1 MHLSTPVT
9 DVLRE
14 KKREQSGI
22 HWKVFND
29 QAFIISRLLLSLWGQ
44 SDFSST
50 SFWRTS
56 SLIKK
61 YSHTEYGCVRQQ
73 VGAADVSIAAS
84 RRESSPAHPA
94 THPATRTTK
103 SCKVHYFSSPASRC
117 LASSAR
123 HAERNISLERAL
135 AWWTHALASLI
146 NRRPSNGYSRASV
159 WCATE
164 VLLASR
170 LSGPII
176 QPETDTRRAVK
187 LMRAVQNHQVW
198 IHLGT

>member
-1 MHLSTPVT
+1 MYLERKNGNNLVFIERYSTTKHLLFPDYYYLSEANRIFRALLFGGLQVWLRNTLTLSTAACVNKWVRRT
-9 DVLRE
+9 C
-14 KKREQSGI
+14 
-22 HWKVFND
+22 
-29 QAFIISRLLLSLWGQ
+29 RLLPLG
-44 SDFSST
+44 
-50 SFWRTS
+50 
-56 SLIKK
+56 
-61 YSHTEYGCVRQQ
+61 G
-73 VGAADVSIAAS
+73 S
-84 RRESSPAHPA
+84 RRPPTQPPTHPA